1 MAERTQRSIA
11 KNFGSMAAETLP
23 FIGAA
28 AVVGFTAAEIYDACQ
43 SLRDVR
49 ELNALFDG
57 TVIEEIPTCGYA
69 KRAAG
74 ILSDI
79 AADVGLGQGDIIS
92 LRSFGNPNTL
102 DHLKLEELN
111 RDVTFSYRGAQAED
125 VPAFFHSLLPKLKTM
140 PLHEFSDLMFGF
152 SRLSEEGWCGAY
164 DMTTVVMSNMREIGT
179 VSADE
184 FTLASIPDDIALCG
198 RLIVVGFWVN
208 DPAPITGMKAA
219 AREVFTGLAAMIGM
233 DGDVTFKH

>member
-1 MAERTQRSIA
+1 MAKSH
-11 KNFGSMAAETLP
+11 
-23 FIGAA
+23 FITAVVTSLAA
-28 AVVGFTAAEIYDACQ
+28 ALLAPAEGIAAPQKA
-43 SLRDVR
+43 
-49 ELNALFDG
+49 LNVLFDLG
-57 TVIEEIPTCGYA
+57 PAGAPMRDDSYA

-111 RDVTFSYRGAQAED
+111 RDITLSYRGAQAED

-140 PLHEFSDLMFGF
+140 PPHESSDLMFGF
-152 SRLSEEGWCGAY
+152 SRLSEEGWCGPY

-219 AREVFTGLAAMIGM
+219 AREVFTGLAAIIGM
-233 DGDVTFKH
+233 DDDVTFKH